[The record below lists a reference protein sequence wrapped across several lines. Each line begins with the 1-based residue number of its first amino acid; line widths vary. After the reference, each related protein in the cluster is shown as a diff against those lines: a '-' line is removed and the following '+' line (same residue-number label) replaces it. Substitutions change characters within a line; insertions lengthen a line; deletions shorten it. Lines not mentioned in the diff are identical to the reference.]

1 MKGRSSAKFIRP
13 THVDV
18 ELVTVA
24 YHQRA
29 FPMHVHEQYV
39 VGVVEAGAEMLEV
52 DGASH
57 VITAGGMITV
67 DPGQPH
73 SNRTLGN
80 DCLRYRVFY
89 LSSCLVASHLDQDP
103 MRFRAPSR
111 PASAETQRLLTLHR
125 WFEYNTGDSLAQ
137 QSAIAEVV
145 DIAFHVDTTMSHEPR
160 LPKIARLAREYIDQ
174 NFREGFGLD
183 ELALAIGASKFHAT
197 RCFTRAYGLSPIA
210 YRTQRRIHEAK
221 RLILAGMPL
230 AEVATDLS
238 FADQSHLT
246 RHFQSLVG
254 IAPGQYREQ

>member
-1 MKGRSSAKFIRP
+1 MKKRPSAKFIRP

-18 ELVTVA
+18 ELVAVA

-29 FPMHVHEQYV
+29 FPMHVHEQHV
-39 VGVVEAGAEMLEV
+39 VGVVEAGAEILKVE
-52 DGASH
+52 GASH
-57 VITAGGMITV
+57 VISAGGMITV

-73 SNRTLGN
+73 SNRTLGE

-89 LSSCLVASHLDQDP
+89 LSSSLVASHLDQDP

-111 PASAETQRLLTLHR
+111 TASAETQRLLHLHR
-125 WFEYNTGDSLAQ
+125 WFEHSTGDKLAQ
-137 QSAIAEVV
+137 QSAIAEIV
-145 DIAFHVDTTMSHEPR
+145 DITFQMDATMTHEPQ
-160 LPKIARLAREYIDQ
+160 LPKFASLAREYIDQ

-183 ELALAIGASKFHAT
+183 ELARAIGASKFHAT

-210 YRTQRRIHEAK
+210 YRTQRRIQEAK

-246 RHFQSLVG
+246 RQFQSLVG
-254 IAPGQYREQ
+254 ISPGQYREQ